1 MQIFKFEFKKQLPSV
16 LIWTLVI
23 FALQWLLVEG
33 FYPVFLDSKVT
44 MQELINGF
52 PPEFLKAFG
61 FNLDDIFSFPS
72 YTSMTFL
79 YLSIFASIMSVTN
92 TLSIF
97 AREKQNKCQDFLFS
111 KPLKRTK
118 VFIQKLGVSLV
129 SLVILNIPYLIL
141 FYYSVSK
148 YVGEINYS
156 LIQNS
161 LGLFFT
167 QLWFMSLAIFLATY
181 LRRIRSSSG
190 MGTSVGLF
198 AFLLSAVY
206 SLTEKDIFKYFAPLN
221 YFSPNAIVMNGHYD
235 LGSVLMASITFI
247 VLMGL
252 SYYKFIRNDI
262 KD

>member
-1 MQIFKFEFKKQLPSV
+1 MQIFKFELKKQLPSV
-16 LIWTLVI
+16 LIWTIVI
-23 FALQWLLVEG
+23 LALQWLLIEG

-79 YLSIFASIMSVTN
+79 YLSIFA
-92 TLSIF
+92 
-97 AREKQNKCQDFLFS
+97 REKQNKCQDFLFS
-111 KPLKRTK
+111 KPQKRTQI
-118 VFIQKLGVSLV
+118 FIQKLLASLV
-129 SLVILNIPYLIL
+129 SLIILNIPYLGL

-148 YVGEINYS
+148 YVGKIDAS
-156 LIQNS
+156 LVQNS

-181 LRRIRSSSG
+181 LKRIRSSAG

-206 SLTEKDIFKYFAPLN
+206 SLTEKEIFKYFAPLN
-221 YFSPNAIVMNGHYD
+221 YFSPNAIVMNGSYD
-235 LGSVLMASITFI
+235 LGSVITAVVTF
-247 VLMGL
+247 VGLLGL
-252 SYYKFIRNDI
+252 SYYKFIK

>member
-1 MQIFKFEFKKQLPSV
+1 MQIFKFELKKQLLSV
-16 LIWTLVI
+16 LIWTVVI
-23 FALQWLLVEG
+23 VALQWLLIEG

-79 YLSIFASIMSVTN
+79 YLSIFASIMSTTN

-111 KPLKRTK
+111 KPLKRSK
-118 VFIQKLGVSLV
+118 VFTQKLLASLV
-129 SLVILNIPYLIL
+129 SLVILNIPYLLL
-141 FYYSVSK
+141 FYYSISK
-148 YVGEINYS
+148 YVGEVNNS

-167 QLWFMSLAIFLATY
+167 QLWFMALAIFLAIY
-181 LRRIRSSSG
+181 LKRIRSSAG

-221 YFSPNAIVMNGHYD
+221 YFSPNAIIMNGHYD
-235 LGSVLMASITFI
+235 TGSVIMAIGTFI
-247 VLMGL
+247 LLLGL
-252 SYYKFIRNDI
+252 SYYKFVRNDI